1 MSMLSKDR
9 ALIVD
14 TFETINASIDWHA
27 VRAALS
33 RIGRDV
39 DTFKEVRAEIWAR
52 GTHRYITQLVSTRSK
67 SVVAEHKAQAM
78 ALKDFTIERAH
89 IVIQMTNASAT
100 KPNAHGKR
108 SELEEMAF
116 KSGRNAWD
124 YIVKTSGYVTQETR
138 GGARKPRTPD
148 TKSKATT
155 TPVASDVPMTLP
167 SILPPKANGV
177 NDMLGFY
184 LSMKQFLIRV
194 QANNAQHYTGNRG
207 SALLAAHNAYVKA
220 IAEAEQIKD

>member
-1 MSMLSKDR
+1 MSTLGKDR

-14 TFETINASIDWHA
+14 TFETVTASIDWYA

-52 GTHRYITQLVSTRSK
+52 GTHRYITQLASTRSK
-67 SVVAEHKAQAM
+67 SVLAEHKAQAVT
-78 ALKDFTIERAH
+78 LKDFTIERAH
-89 IVIQMTNASAT
+89 VVIQMTNANAT

-124 YIVKTSGYVTQETR
+124 YLVKMSGYVTQETR
-138 GGARKPRTPD
+138 GGSRKPRTP
-148 TKSKATT
+148 KSKP
-155 TPVASDVPMTLP
+155 TPPVVSDVPMTLP
-167 SILPPKANGV
+167 SIIPPKANGV